1 MLLAM
6 TLLIAVPLQIVA
18 GSRHDCGTWLADP
31 DVVRQI
37 CLPANDV
44 HFTAKYVSTKHAA
57 SACAVIQKLK
67 HWKQT
72 SINFASFVSHG
83 NQHQSRV
90 IPVGFSMIVN
100 LCLFFF

>member
-44 HFTAKYVSTKHAA
+44 HFTAKYAA
-57 SACAVIQKLK
+57 STEHVGACAIVRKLK

-72 SINFASFVSHG
+72 SINFASFVGLG
-83 NQHQSRV
+83 NEQRPHCK
-90 IPVGFSMIVN
+90 GF
-100 LCLFFF
+100 